1 MEHLSGLRK
10 SSSERQKVANNYRT
24 SALHHTH
31 TPKREKKKVKWP
43 FFYPMDLIYFFGNV
57 LQFWIAEKLA
67 SSLYLQI
74 KWTKFNTNNTPTSV
88 GRRYCR
94 NMATAE
100 WNRIISVRSNGV
112 HLSHSRQVAHVY
124 YQLFDSKMA
133 DGDQLGG
140 QCRSSNVIY
149 AGMHR
154 QTFEKL
160 T

>member
-1 MEHLSGLRK
+1 
-10 SSSERQKVANNYRT
+10 
-24 SALHHTH
+24 
-31 TPKREKKKVKWP
+31 
-43 FFYPMDLIYFFGNV
+43 MDLIYFFGNV

-124 YQLFDSKMA
+124 YQLFDSKLA
-133 DGDQLGG
+133 DGDQLWQACLMTWLPPYWTFSEKVIFTDRRGEKIRITKIWG
-140 QCRSSNVIY
+140 LQIYIDDITLCRNDLSLHLYQLYI
-149 AGMHR
+149 R
-154 QTFEKL
+154 L
-160 T
+160 LIC